1 MTKRI
6 DFPERRKHERFK
18 VKEGVLAVSSPDYDR
33 VGQIKDVSKGG
44 LAFQHLVI
52 TESTEEPFEVEIL
65 SEFDDFRLEKLPVRA
80 VVDFELD
87 SKGLYALFSIRQL
100 SLQFRRMNHS
110 QKLLL
115 DHFIQRY
122 THK

>member
-1 MTKRI
+1 MTKKI

-18 VKEGVLAVSSPDYDR
+18 VKEGILAFSSPDYDR

-52 TESTEEPFEVEIL
+52 TESTEEPFEVENTM
-65 SEFDDFRLEKLPVRA
+65 
-80 VVDFELD
+80 
-87 SKGLYALFSIRQL
+87 GLYALFSIRQL
-100 SLQFRRMNHS
+100 SLQFRRLNHS

>member
-1 MTKRI
+1 MTKKI
-6 DFPERRKHERFK
+6 DFPERRKHE
-18 VKEGVLAVSSPDYDR
+18 

-87 SKGLYALFSIRQL
+87 TMGLYALFSIRQL
-100 SLQFRRMNHS
+100 SLQFRRLNHS